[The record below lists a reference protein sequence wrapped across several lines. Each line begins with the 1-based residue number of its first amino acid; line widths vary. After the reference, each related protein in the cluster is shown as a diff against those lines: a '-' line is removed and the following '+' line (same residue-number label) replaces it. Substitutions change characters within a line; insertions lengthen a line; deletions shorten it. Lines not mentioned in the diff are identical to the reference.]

1 MISIDISSNN
11 NDRNKNKPIWKQEFP
26 ASFPFSPLSSRPFV
40 QISAK
45 KGWVVIY
52 SIESEPNAADH
63 THHPCES
70 IPSTA
75 MKDKTDDA
83 IEMYFQGTARAELNI
98 YSKRERVT

>member
-1 MISIDISSNN
+1 MEARVPSLL
-11 NDRNKNKPIWKQEFP
+11 
-26 ASFPFSPLSSRPFV
+26 PFSPLSSRPFV
-40 QISAK
+40 QISAPIQPHTVLK

-52 SIESEPNAADH
+52 SIESEPSAVDH
-63 THHPCES
+63 THHSCES

-98 YSKRERVT
+98 YGKRERAT